1 MRREDEPTRV
11 RAPVL
16 RMRRISG
23 LPKMRIAIAGRRRI
37 LSVVRRQRPEGT
49 ACSAA
54 RLPSAATA
62 ATSSPVAS
70 AAAVCRCWAAELS
83 RIRMSVLP
91 VSRLSDCS
99 ERSFERRLDFI
110 CGAPSILPPALLAA
124 IRHRRLQ
131 GRDPQM
137 SVVWSEARV
146 TRESIGL
153 GNPPGWARASFV
165 AYVAWNA
172 AWMAVGRIPPSAL
185 RAILGIPCP
194 TTGCTRSIVALVH
207 GNLHASLAWNPFTTP
222 ILILLAVSLQALFVA
237 GLRKKEL
244 ILPRWMGNA
253 WLGVL
258 LAAWAAKFLLGPAY
272 W

>member
-1 MRREDEPTRV
+1 MVCQKCGLRLPETSDFVRRAA
-11 RAPVL
+11 RASRGDSLL
-16 RMRRISG
+16 RRPFTKRRHRRNKFASG
-23 LPKMRIAIAGRRRI
+23 LQPP
-37 LSVVRRQRPEGT
+37 QY
-49 ACSAA
+49 
-54 RLPSAATA
+54 
-62 ATSSPVAS
+62 
-70 AAAVCRCWAAELS
+70 AAAGQPNYPGFVCPFCR
-83 RIRMSVLP
+83 

-99 ERSFERRLDFI
+99 EGSFERRLDFI
-110 CGAPSILPPALLAA
+110 CRAPSLLPATLLVA

-131 GRDPQM
+131 GRDAQM

-165 AYVAWNA
+165 AYVVWNA
-172 AWMAVGRIPPSAL
+172 AWLAVGRIPPSAL

-207 GNLHASLAWNPFTTP
+207 GNLHASLVWNPFTTP
-222 ILILLAVSLQALFVA
+222 ILILLAVSLQTLLVA

-244 ILPRWMGNA
+244 LLPRWLGNA

-258 LAAWAAKFLLGPAY
+258 LAAWAAKFLLGSAY